1 MTTQRL
7 AAPVKTLAELRYA
20 CQTYSW
26 QMSITTYRGRLN
38 HMISTAARAG
48 FSGFEPELV
57 MLGDSWNPA
66 ELKDIL
72 DRYGLQLAALVL
84 VEEWHSSVETP
95 AEHADAEKVIN
106 CAAAIPD
113 SKIILCP
120 APGLDRRDLVQRQD
134 HALSCMAAVARRA
147 AEQGIACS
155 FHPNS
160 PAGSVFRTA
169 EDYDRMAGLLDPLIN
184 FTPDLGHIARGGM
197 DPLAVVRQWGD
208 RVDHVHVKDLA
219 PDGTWAEI
227 GTGIVDVPAVLD
239 HLAAR
244 GFPGWVTFE
253 DESPSAEQDPD
264 AAVTRNGQYVGR
276 LTGAA
281 S

>member
-1 MTTQRL
+1 MTTERT
-7 AAPVKTLAELRYA
+7 AAPARTLAGLRYA

-26 QMSITTYRGRLN
+26 QMSIDRYRGRLE
-38 HMISTAARAG
+38 HMIGTAARAG
-48 FSGFEPELV
+48 FTGFEPELV
-57 MLGDSWNPA
+57 MLGDNWSA
-66 ELKDIL
+66 SGLRDTL
-72 DRYGLQLAALVL
+72 DRHGVQLAALVL
-84 VEEWHSSVETP
+84 VEDWRGS
-95 AEHADAEKVIN
+95 AESPTERADADSVID
-106 CAAAIPD
+106 CAAVIPG

-120 APGLDRRDLVQRQD
+120 APGPDRRALVERQD
-134 HALSCMAAVARRA
+134 HALTCMAAVAQRA
-147 AEQGIACS
+147 AERGISCS

-169 EDYDRMAGLLDPLIN
+169 EDYDRMAELLDPLIN

-197 DPLAVVRQWGD
+197 DPLAVVTQWGD

-227 GTGIVDVPAVLD
+227 GTGIVDVRAVLD

-253 DESPSAEQDPD
+253 DESPSAEHDPD
-264 AAVTRNGQYVGR
+264 AAVIRNGDYVNR
-276 LTGAA
+276 LIGAA
-281 S
+281 A